1 MRAWS
6 ERIMTEPKTMAS
18 AWLLTITID
27 EGYPGLSK
35 PQNQNA
41 TATQMF
47 TTLDGKIAA
56 SSGLASLLATA
67 QLDQGPKKKTSVLGT
82 GRLPSRLLRGF
93 VVVIRLPSCA

>member
-18 AWLLTITID
+18 AWLLTIPID

-47 TTLDGKIAA
+47 PTLDGKIFIIGAGKP
-56 SSGLASLLATA
+56 SSNLPAGNRPVRTRV
-67 QLDQGPKKKTSVLGT
+67 QKKKPQSSALG
-82 GRLPSRLLRGF
+82 GCHRVSF
-93 VVVIRLPSCA
+93 VTL

>member
-18 AWLLTITID
+18 TWLLIIPID

-47 TTLDGKIAA
+47 MTLDGKIAA

-67 QLDQGPKKKTSVLGT
+67 QLATAP
-82 GRLPSRLLRGF
+82 
-93 VVVIRLPSCA
+93 C

>member
-67 QLDQGPKKKTSVLGT
+67 QLDQGPKKILSPQKPQKVLVGVF
-82 GRLPSRLLRGF
+82 RCF
-93 VVVIRLPSCA
+93 CY

>member
-18 AWLLTITID
+18 VWLLTITID

-67 QLDQGPKKKTSVLGT
+67 QLATAP
-82 GRLPSRLLRGF
+82 
-93 VVVIRLPSCA
+93 C

>member
-56 SSGLASLLATA
+56 SSGLESLLATA
-67 QLDQGPKKKTSVLGT
+67 QLATAPCCGPGSKKKKPQSSALG
-82 GRLPSRLLRGF
+82 GCHRVSF
-93 VVVIRLPSCA
+93 VALW